1 MAQAGS
7 LGHAHRSQSQRY
19 EYVEKQGYPPT
30 FVDAIIKNKQ
40 YREEQ
45 LLNYVGFEELKSQ
58 SKFSDAVNDMEQPK
72 VFEVLKTLR
81 KQPKKKVGISNQQV
95 CILTCVDPSRNT
107 FAEPVCVGRIA
118 PRHIEK
124 SLVPHFTQDT
134 LWVTD
139 SHSAYKSV
147 ANKHKIPLRQIPSG
161 KHTSGGYHLGHVNG
175 YHHNISMFLFQYHGV
190 STKYLRNYLSLFC
203 WVEKNK
209 KKLLEDQAH
218 EIINLLSMQVN
229 RIPLN
234 NFKDIP
240 LTIDLKCILDCLCM
254 A

>member
-1 MAQAGS
+1 MAEGDEYYYPLS
-7 LGHAHRSQSQRY
+7 FKDKKDPDFFLEILGRMPYTHRSQSQRY

-30 FVDAIIKNKQ
+30 FVDAIIKNEQ
-40 YREEQ
+40 YRKEQ
-45 LLNYVGFEELKSQ
+45 LLNYAGFEELKSQ

-72 VFEVLKTLR
+72 VFEVLKTLHE
-81 KQPKKKVGISNQQV
+81 QPKKKVGISNQQV

-134 LWVTD
+134 LLVTD

-161 KHTSGGYHLGHVNG
+161 KYTSGGYHLGHVNG
-175 YHHNISMFLFQYHGV
+175 YHHNISM
-190 STKYLRNYLSLFC
+190 
-203 WVEKNK
+203 
-209 KKLLEDQAH
+209 LEDQAY
-218 EIINLLSMQVN
+218 EIINLLSMQAN

-240 LTIDLKCILDCLCM
+240 LTIDLKGILDCPQM